1 VKPGLPPETMNK
13 QNIVGKEWEDN
24 PNWSGACDEL
34 GKLAKPTSAITGT
47 DDNMY
52 PPYAIL

>member
-1 VKPGLPPETMNK
+1 VKPGLPETMNK